1 MKDRENKKR
10 IGRSYWANIWR
21 KFKKNKLAIF
31 GLVFV
36 FILIFLGIL
45 APWLAPYPYD
55 EVHYEAVWTP
65 PNRQFW
71 AGTDQLGRDIFS
83 RLLYSLRNAVFVGL
97 GAQAFIT
104 FIGVTVGLT
113 SGFYGG
119 KIDNILMR
127 IVDIIYSFPSYLLNI
142 ILVLVL
148 GRGYLSI
155 FIAISA
161 TGWAGMAR
169 LVRGQTL
176 SVKSREFIEAARAS
190 GASNSRIMFRY
201 ILPNIIGPI
210 IYAIFSGI
218 PGVMLL
224 ESGLSL
230 IGLGVR
236 PPMPSWGLMI
246 SEATG
251 QFLYNPYMLLAPA
264 GMLVLTLL
272 SFNFVAFG
280 LRDALSARE

>member
-1 MKDRENKKR
+1 MRNKKR
-10 IGRSYWANIWR
+10 IGRSYWSNIWR
-21 KFKKNKLAIF
+21 KFKRNKLAVF
-31 GLVFV
+31 GLIFV
-36 FILIFLGIL
+36 FILVLLGIF

-65 PNRQFW
+65 PCKEYW

-83 RLLYSLRNAVFVGL
+83 RLLYSLRNAIIVGL
-97 GAQAFIT
+97 GAQSLIV
-104 FIGVTVGLT
+104 IIGLT
-113 SGFYGG
+113 LGLISGFYGG
-119 KIDNILMR
+119 RIDNLLMR
-127 IVDIIYSFPSYLLNI
+127 IVDIVYSFPSYLLNI

-148 GRGYLSI
+148 GRGYFSI
-155 FIAISA
+155 FVAISA

-176 SVKSREFIEAARAS
+176 SIKNREFVEAARAS
-190 GASNSRIMFRY
+190 GASTTRIMFRY
-201 ILPNIIGPI
+201 ILPNILGPI

-218 PGVMLL
+218 PGVMLV

-246 SEATG
+246 SEGTG
-251 QFLYNPYMLLAPA
+251 QFLYNPYMLIAPA

-280 LRDALSARE
+280 LRDALAARE

>member
-1 MKDRENKKR
+1 MEVKKR
-10 IGRSYWANIWR
+10 IGRSYWSNIWR
-21 KFKKNKLAIF
+21 KFKKNKLAVL
-31 GLVFV
+31 GLIFV
-36 FILIFLGIL
+36 FILVILGIF
-45 APWLAPYPYD
+45 APWLAPYSYD

-65 PNRQFW
+65 PCKEFL

-83 RLLYSLRNAVFVGL
+83 RLLYSLRNAIFVGF
-97 GAQAFIT
+97 GAQGFI
-104 FIGVTVGLT
+104 VTVGLVIGLI

-119 KIDNILMR
+119 RLDNLLMR
-127 IVDIIYSFPSYLLNI
+127 IVDIVYAFPNYLLNI

-148 GRGYLSI
+148 GRGYFPI

-176 SVKSREFIEAARAS
+176 SVKNREFVEAARAS
-190 GASNSRIMFRY
+190 GASSSRIMFKY

-246 SEATG
+246 SEGTG

-280 LRDALSARE
+280 LRDALAARE